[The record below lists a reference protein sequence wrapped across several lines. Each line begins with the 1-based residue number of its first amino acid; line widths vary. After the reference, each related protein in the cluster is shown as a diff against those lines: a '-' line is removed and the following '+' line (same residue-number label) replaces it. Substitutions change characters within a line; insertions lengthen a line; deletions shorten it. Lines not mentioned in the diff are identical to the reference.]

1 MKAISIADVYCK
13 DELAGSIRRTAQGAT
28 FEYAASF
35 LEGHDEPIAFHLPLG
50 RNPIETRGVNLH
62 PFFAGLLPEG
72 YRLEA
77 LLRRLKSSRDDLLSM
92 MVATGF
98 DCIGDVS
105 VVAEGRAPTARG
117 VSADLGRL
125 GELSFAALLRESVA
139 SIGVKPLANIPGVQ
153 EKVSASM
160 ISFPVRS
167 KRHAGHYILKLN
179 PVDKQTLVQNEFFFL
194 RAARSCGLRV
204 AKAELIHDK
213 EGAPGLLVER
223 FDRNRTSEGVEKIH
237 QEDGCQFLDRYPAD
251 KYAVSAADIARGLA
265 SVSTTPIVDV
275 LTWVRWVAFAY
286 LIGNG
291 DLHAKNVSVLRT
303 PQGRVGIS
311 PAYDVLSTLPYG
323 DKTLALKVD
332 GRDNNLK
339 RAGLVS
345 FAERFGVRK
354 VATLAMLD
362 ELCDGIV
369 KQVDSIGEIGLGAK
383 ATAHLARVIT
393 KRREDL
399 GGA

>member
-1 MKAISIADVYCK
+1 VYCK
-13 DELAGSIRRTAQGAT
+13 GELAGSIRRKAYGAT
-28 FEYAASF
+28 FQYAASF
-35 LEGHDEPIAFHLPLG
+35 LETHEEVIAFHLPLTK
-50 RNPIETRGVNLH
+50 NAIETRGVNLH

-77 LLRRLKSSRDDLLSM
+77 LLRRLKSSKDDLLSM
-92 MVATGF
+92 LVAAGF
-98 DCIGDVS
+98 DCIGDIS
-105 VVAEGRAPTARG
+105 VVPEGKLPTAEG

-125 GELSFAALLRESVA
+125 SELSFAALLKESIA
-139 SIGVKPLANIPGVQ
+139 SLGVHPLANIPGVQ

-167 KRHAGHYILKLN
+167 KRHAGDYILKLN
-179 PVDKQTLVQNEFFFL
+179 PRDKPTLVKNEFFFL
-194 RAARSCGLRV
+194 RVARSCGLEV
-204 AKAELIHDK
+204 AKTELVRDK
-213 EGAPGLLVER
+213 EGASGLLVER
-223 FDRNRTSEGVEKIH
+223 FDRVRTDGGVEKIH

-265 SVSTTPIVDV
+265 AVSTTPVVDI
-275 LTWVRWVAFAY
+275 LAWVRWIGFAY

-323 DKTLALKVD
+323 DRSLALKVD
-332 GRDNNLK
+332 GRDSNLK

-369 KQVDSIGEIGLGAK
+369 KHIDDVGDVGLPAK
-383 ATAHLARVIT
+383 ATSHLARVVA

-399 GGA
+399 GATTRR